1 MKVKRLLT
9 TGLVT
14 LMGLL
19 SGCGDEAMSKDIN
32 EATKFDWYAVA
43 TAPRD
48 YPMEVIS
55 GTFYYKGEDHGLDIP
70 SGGTLNVGWG
80 ESASAYEIGPKF
92 KPLPDRLEVTFYSY
106 AEKQVYKGS
115 FGLPYEKILS
125 LFRKRQLEF
134 PDRPYTSILLGVAP
148 GGVVA
153 VWLEGG
159 NVTEVFFSHAEK
171 VELSPNAAF
180 GLPFQS
186 KEQSDHYIESALA
199 ESVTLEQL
207 AYIKKYGPPFGAWD
221 RFRKLYKWAPVYK
234 DGKVP
239 YRTEMPAT
247 FLNGEFNQL
256 PTQFSQEYINT
267 PKPLLKSTSFRSGGE
282 KGPVYKIYFEEIE
295 LIETFEKLGSNG
307 ELVYLEFDPQLPQ
320 KVMKIRAYNDKESIE
335 FNKVKVE

>member
-80 ESASAYEIGPKF
+80 ESASAYIVGPKF

-106 AEKQVYKGS
+106 AENQFYHGN
-115 FGLPYEKILS
+115 FDLPYEKIFH
-125 LFRKRQLEF
+125 LFQTRLNGAPES
-134 PDRPYTSILLGVAP
+134 PYDAILVGIAP

-153 VWLEGG
+153 VWLESP
-159 NVTEVFFSHAEK
+159 VKSEVFFGHAEK
-171 VELSPNAAF
+171 VDMPPNAAF

-186 KEQSDHYIESALA
+186 KEQAEKYVEDALK
-199 ESVTLEQL
+199 ESVTAEQFT
-207 AYIKKYGPPFGAWD
+207 YIKKYGAPIGLWD
-221 RFRKLYKWAPVYK
+221 RFRKLYKWTPTYK
-234 DGKVP
+234 DGKIP
-239 YRTEMPAT
+239 HDKELIAR
-247 FLNGEFNQL
+247 FINGERYEIPIHF
-256 PTQFSQEYINT
+256 TEDYANT
-267 PKPLLKSTSFRSGGE
+267 PKPLLKVTNFRAGGPQ
-282 KGPVYKIYFEEIE
+282 GPIYDIDFDEIE
-295 LIETFEKLGSNG
+295 LIEVFEKLGSNG
-307 ELVYLEFDPQLPQ
+307 EMVYLEFDPQLPEL
-320 KVMKIRAYNDKESIE
+320 KMKIRAYNDKESIE
-335 FNKVKVE
+335 FKKVKVE